1 MAFINGAALVN
12 ITLLNKNKTFGEY
25 CESNLG
31 KKLKKAAV
39 DVNQLDLVFDVYRE
53 HSLKTETWYGRR
65 SGMCIS
71 VEDENSNL

>member
-31 KKLKKAAV
+31 KKLKKAVV
-39 DVNQLDLVFDVYRE
+39 DVNQLDLVFDVYCE
-53 HSLKTETWYGRR
+53 DSLKTETWYR
-65 SGMCIS
+65 MYMHIS